1 MEISE
6 LKVFITYI
14 EIPNLLWLACPEIQ
28 MQVINQTP
36 GFSYIKRNVIIN

>member
-1 MEISE
+1 MEIIE

-28 MQVINQTP
+28 IQVINQTP
-36 GFSYIKRNVIIN
+36 GFSDMKRNVIVN